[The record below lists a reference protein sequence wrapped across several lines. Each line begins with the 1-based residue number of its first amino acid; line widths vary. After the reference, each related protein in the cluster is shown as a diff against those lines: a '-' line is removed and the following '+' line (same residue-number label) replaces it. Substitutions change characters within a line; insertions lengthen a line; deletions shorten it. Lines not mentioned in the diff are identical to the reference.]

1 MRVPD
6 NRTMRLSFDVVDSA
20 RVNSVSAEIH
30 TFVIA
35 GWAGRDFVATEHHIA
50 ELAALGVPRPSAIP
64 LYYRVA
70 ADQLT
75 QSPVVQVLGPDT
87 SGEAEVFVFAADG
100 ELFVSLVSDHTD
112 RRLEA
117 NSVAISKQICA
128 KPVAKSAWLYTDV
141 AAHWDDLILRSTI
154 LENGSPVAYQEGLLA
169 TLRPPAELI
178 AGYLRSTGLGTF
190 QLADGSAMSCG
201 TLTAIGGIRPSPSF
215 DMELFDPHRKCS
227 LRHHYSI
234 EVLAIVA

>member
-1 MRVPD
+1 M
-6 NRTMRLSFDVVDSA
+6 
-20 RVNSVSAEIH
+20 VSAEIH

-35 GWAGRDFVATEHHIA
+35 GWAGRDIVSTEHHIA
-50 ELAALGVPRPSAIP
+50 ELAALGVSRPSAIP

-70 ADQLT
+70 ANQLT
-75 QSPVVQVLGPDT
+75 QAPVVQVLGPDT
-87 SGEAEVFVFAADG
+87 SGEAEVFVFAAAG

-117 NSVAISKQICA
+117 NSVAISKQVCA

-141 AAHWDDLILRSTI
+141 AAHWDDLILRSTVM
-154 LENGSPVAYQEGLLA
+154 ENGSPVAYQEGPLA
-169 TLRPPAELI
+169 ALRPPAELI
-178 AGYLRSTGLGTF
+178 SGYLRSTGLGTL

-227 LRHHYSI
+227 LAHRYSI
-234 EVLAIVA
+234 EVLAVVA

>member
-1 MRVPD
+1 MK
-6 NRTMRLSFDVVDSA
+6 LSFDVVDSD
-20 RVNSVSAEIH
+20 RSNSISAEIQ

-35 GWAGRDFVATEHHIA
+35 GWAGRDRAATEHHIA

-70 ADQLT
+70 ANQLT
-75 QSPVVQVLGPDT
+75 QAPVIQVLGPDT

-117 NSVAISKQICA
+117 SSVAVSKQVCA
-128 KPVAKSAWLYTDV
+128 KPVARSAWRHADV

-154 LENGSPVAYQEGLLA
+154 MESGLPVAYQEGRLA
-169 TLRPPAELI
+169 ALRPPAELM
-178 AGYLRSTGLGTF
+178 AGYLGSVGLQSV

-215 DMELFDPHRKCS
+215 AMELFDPHRKCS
-227 LRHHYSI
+227 LAHHYSI